1 MLQLAELPLGV
12 LPILAL
18 LKGAALLE
26 LPIENIATYTWI
38 HKDKGKDKDTQRL
51 LLELLIENIAT
62 RCSLH
67 RQCWIELEFLIDIK
81 CMINVYL
88 YFTRQ
93 MNSILLTFS
102 PCLDGCAMLCTILAI
117 AGHLIVSHNLAV
129 FVIFIPS

>member
-62 RCSLH
+62 RGSLH
-67 RQCWIELEFLIDIK
+67 RQCWIELEFLINIK
-81 CMINVYL
+81 CIKNVYL

-102 PCLDGCAMLCTILAI
+102 PCLDGCSKLCTILAI
-117 AGHLIVSHNLAV
+117 AGHLIVSHNLTV